1 MNQRCCSVTGCS
13 LIAAS
18 TKMANK
24 VRDFLETSL
33 KAFTSGLF
41 WLQSLRYKL
50 WVACC
55 HCLNNGD
62 KCSKHKSASCSE
74 DECLHLLRVHPEQ
87 EPICTKRYISDKTV
101 TVNGLEKWFQAYT
114 AQIFLSSLMSYFLIS
129 QNNSQCLLS
138 NSSRLKLR
146 LA

>member
-1 MNQRCCSVTGCS
+1 MNQRCCSVTGSS

-74 DECLHLLRVHPEQ
+74 DECLHLYFE
-87 EPICTKRYISDKTV
+87 YILKKSLFV
-101 TVNGLEKWFQAYT
+101 QRGNMEKWFQAYT